1 MTIINY
7 GFTDFF
13 ESQTLQSGLIPA
25 RVTAVFKD
33 FFKVVSE
40 DGEHLAKLKHV
51 AFMGAINTELPAVGD
66 FVALESH
73 PRDTSLIHGV
83 LDRKTVFKRSD
94 PAGGEQ
100 LVAANFDYVFIVSSL
115 NHDFNMNRL
124 ERYLTIAWDS
134 GAKPVVILTKA
145 DLSDNVTQIVTEIE
159 LVAYGV
165 PIFPV
170 DNLSKRGFEDIEQFL
185 KQGETI
191 VLLGSSGV
199 GKSSFINA
207 LSGETLMKTSEIRE
221 DDSKG
226 KHTTTHRELH
236 RLSTGLLVIDT
247 PGMRELGI
255 GQASHGLGETF
266 QDIELLANDCKF
278 RNCQHGS
285 EPGCAVQSALE
296 DGSLPETHYSNWLKL
311 KRELAYF
318 ERKNDPVLQ
327 RAEKQ
332 KWKAV
337 HKALETQYKSNLKAR
352 KK

>member
-1 MTIINY
+1 MTINNY

-13 ESQTLQSGLIPA
+13 EAQTLQEGLIPA

-40 DGEHLAKLKHV
+40 DGEHLAKLKYV
-51 AFMGAINTELPAVGD
+51 AFMGAMNTELPAVGD

-73 PRDTSLIHGV
+73 PQDTSLIHGV

-115 NHDFNMNRL
+115 NHDFNINRL

-145 DLSDNVTQIVTEIE
+145 DLSENTAQIVTEIE

-165 PIFPV
+165 PIFAV
-170 DNLSKRGFEDIEQFL
+170 DNLSKSGFDTIERFL
-185 KQGETI
+185 KPGETI

-207 LSGETLMKTSEIRE
+207 LSGKTLMKTSGIRE

-236 RLSTGLLVIDT
+236 LLPTGLLVIDT

-255 GQASHGLGETF
+255 GQASDGLGETF

-278 RNCQHGS
+278 RNCQHGT
-285 EPGCAVQSALE
+285 EPGCAVQAALT
-296 DGSLPETHYSNWLKL
+296 DGSLSEVHYANWIKL

>member
-1 MTIINY
+1 
-7 GFTDFF
+7 
-13 ESQTLQSGLIPA
+13 
-25 RVTAVFKD
+25 
-33 FFKVVSE
+33 
-40 DGEHLAKLKHV
+40 
-51 AFMGAINTELPAVGD
+51 MGAMNTELPAVGD

-73 PRDTSLIHGV
+73 PQDTSLIHGV
-83 LDRKTVFKRSD
+83 MNRKTVFKRAD
-94 PAGGEQ
+94 PGGGEQ

-115 NHDFNMNRL
+115 NHDFNINRL

-145 DLSDNVTQIVTEIE
+145 DLSENVAQVVTEIE
-159 LVAYGV
+159 LIAYGV
-165 PIFPV
+165 PIFAV
-170 DNLSKRGFEDIEQFL
+170 DNLSRSGFDEIESFL
-185 KQGETI
+185 KPGETI

-199 GKSSFINA
+199 GKSSFINS
-207 LSGETLMKTSEIRE
+207 LSGKSLMKTSGIRE

-236 RLSTGLLVIDT
+236 LLQSGLLVIDT

-255 GQASHGLGETF
+255 GQASDGLGETF
-266 QDIELLANDCKF
+266 QDIELLAHDCKF

-285 EPGCAVQSALE
+285 EPGCAVRDALTN
-296 DGSLPETHYSNWLKL
+296 GSLSEVHYANWIKL

-318 ERKNDPVLQ
+318 ERKNNPALQ

-352 KK
+352 KKIVISPAGNSGIFYYIRNHLPVVADGFF